1 MYIYSEKQTDDD
13 DDFDD
18 DCKSFVTDYQLI
30 DSTELRFTRH
40 SSHALSQTVQ
50 PSSCLDL

>member
-18 DCKSFVTDYQLI
+18 CKSFATD
-30 DSTELRFTRH
+30 
-40 SSHALSQTVQ
+40 
-50 PSSCLDL
+50 